1 MYQNIHDVI
10 KIIDK
15 IMAVLTTITTL
26 ITIVNLMFCIY
37 LLTLVGALPYMSTFT
52 NSIGFSSVS
61 CGLQLII
68 TCFMC
73 GLVGDKCVDI
83 MDTLNG
89 MNTRDMTD
97 REYREWH
104 TFATVMRNTRTFG
117 FTIGGFA
124 ALNKST
130 LISVQIFIFIHKN

>member
-1 MYQNIHDVI
+1 VVNI
-10 KIIDK
+10 
-15 IMAVLTTITTL
+15 
-26 ITIVNLMFCIY
+26 MFSIY
-37 LLTLVGALPYMSTFT
+37 LLALLGALPYMSKYTT
-52 NSIGFSSVS
+52 SIGFSGIS

-68 TCFMC
+68 SCFIC

-104 TFATVMRNTRTFG
+104 TFATVMRNTRTFE

-130 LISVQIFIFIHKN
+130 LISVNY